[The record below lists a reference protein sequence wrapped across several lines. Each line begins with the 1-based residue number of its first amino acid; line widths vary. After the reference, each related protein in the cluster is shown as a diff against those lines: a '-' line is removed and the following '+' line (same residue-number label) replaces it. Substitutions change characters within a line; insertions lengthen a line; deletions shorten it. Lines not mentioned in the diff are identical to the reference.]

1 LIQED
6 VVMTQK
12 TRQSHSDSTTAILPV
27 VLFGVDQHGKPKAAR
42 FPESQARLAAKAAN
56 QLDLRVLTIDNMA
69 VAELAATLPVGR
81 IHASGKGF
89 VPNVRGDLYAK
100 LLAMAGAPTQ
110 VTQPSAQ
117 TPGQAPS
124 NGGGANTKKP
134 PQDRL
139 PKDWDAIAPGHL
151 VVAQE
156 TVEDGWY
163 DAIVV
168 EQNGDILTLRWRD
181 YPRGRRYTRHYR
193 TLALLCPT
201 PHDPSAAKPFDKPAK
216 QSAPRA
222 AAPKHTPTAPGLP
235 HSWAEIAVGQL
246 VLSLQDGPWGAW
258 WEAIVTEINGDT
270 ITLRWRDY
278 ADLPPITRPRA
289 SLALLCP
296 SAP

>member
-1 LIQED
+1 
-6 VVMTQK
+6 
-12 TRQSHSDSTTAILPV
+12 
-27 VLFGVDQHGKPKAAR
+27 
-42 FPESQARLAAKAAN
+42 
-56 QLDLRVLTIDNMA
+56 
-69 VAELAATLPVGR
+69 
-81 IHASGKGF
+81 
-89 VPNVRGDLYAK
+89 VPNVRGDIYAK
-100 LLAMAGAPTQ
+100 LLAAAGAPAS
-110 VTQPSAQ
+110 VTQSSTLTLRGAQ
-117 TPGQAPS
+117 S
-124 NGGGANTKKP
+124 NGGGAKTKKP
-134 PQDRL
+134 AQDRL

-163 DAIVV
+163 DAIVL
-168 EQNGDILTLRWRD
+168 EQNGDMLTLRWRD
-181 YPRGRRYTRHYR
+181 YPRQRRFTRHYR

-235 HSWAEIAVGQL
+235 HSWAEIGVGQL

-258 WEAIVTEINGDT
+258 WEAIVTEINGHA

-296 SAP
+296 MAP

>member
-1 LIQED
+1 
-6 VVMTQK
+6 MTQK
-12 TRQSHSDSTTAILPV
+12 ARQSQSSSNAPVHAV
-27 VLFGVDQHGKPKAAR
+27 VLFGVDRHGKPTAAR
-42 FPESQARLAAKAAN
+42 FPESQARLAAKAAE
-56 QLDLRVLTIDNMA
+56 QLHLRVLTVATPA

-81 IHASGKGF
+81 VHASGKGF

-110 VTQPSAQ
+110 VTQSSTLTLRGAQ
-117 TPGQAPS
+117 S
-124 NGGGANTKKP
+124 NGGGSNTKKP
-134 PQDRL
+134 AQDRL
-139 PKDWDAIAPGHL
+139 PKNWEAIAPGHL

-168 EQNGDILTLRWRD
+168 EQNGDMLTLRWRD

-216 QSAPRA
+216 QSAPRV

-235 HSWAEIAVGQL
+235 HSWAEIGVGQL

-258 WEAIVTEINGDT
+258 WEAIVAEINGDT

>member
-1 LIQED
+1 
-6 VVMTQK
+6 MTQK
-12 TRQSHSDSTTAILPV
+12 ARQSHSSSKAPVHAV
-27 VLFGVDQHGKPKAAR
+27 VLFGVDRHGKPTAAR
-42 FPESQARLAAKAAN
+42 FPESQAKLAAKAAE
-56 QLDLRVLTIDNMA
+56 QLHLRVLTVATPA

-81 IHASGKGF
+81 VHASGKGF

-100 LLAMAGAPTQ
+100 LLAMAGPPAQ

-117 TPGQAPS
+117 TPGQAQS
-124 NGGGANTKKP
+124 NGGGAKTTKP
-134 PQDRL
+134 AHDRL
-139 PKDWDAIAPGHL
+139 PRDWDAIAPGHL

-156 TVEDGWY
+156 SPEDGWY

-168 EQNGDILTLRWRD
+168 DQNGDMLTLRWRD
-181 YPRGRRYTRHYR
+181 YPRDRRFVRHR
-193 TLALLCPT
+193 RSLALLCPT

-235 HSWAEIAVGQL
+235 HSWAEIGVGQL
-246 VLSLQDGPWGAW
+246 VLALQDGPWGAW

-278 ADLPPITRPRA
+278 ADLPPITQPRA

-296 SAP
+296 MAP

>member
-1 LIQED
+1 
-6 VVMTQK
+6 MTQK
-12 TRQSHSDSTTAILPV
+12 ARQSHSDSKAAILPV
-27 VLFGVDQHGKPKAAR
+27 VLFGVDQHGKPTAAR
-42 FPESQARLAAKAAN
+42 FPESQARLAAKAAK
-56 QLDLRVLTIDNMA
+56 QLELRVLPVTTTA

-100 LLAMAGAPTQ
+100 LLAMAGPPAP
-110 VTQPSAQ
+110 VTRSSAL
-117 TPGQAPS
+117 TLRGAPS

-134 PQDRL
+134 AQDHL

-168 EQNGDILTLRWRD
+168 EQNGDMLTLRWRD

-235 HSWAEIAVGQL
+235 HSWAEIGVGQL

-296 SAP
+296 MAP